1 MLGNAL
7 DDGDSAGVRRRLS
20 LLRSRGHL
28 RPRLR
33 VAARLASIAS
43 TATPMGTTT
52 PQPLEAMRLAA
63 EIAREQERTSM
74 QTRTK
79 RAIWIAQE
87 MLRRS
92 RQQRP
97 RD

>member
-1 MLGNAL
+1 MPL
-7 DDGDSAGVRRRLS
+7 DPEVLTARIKLRIVRLE
-20 LLRSRGHL
+20 
-28 RPRLR
+28 
-33 VAARLASIAS
+33 
-43 TATPMGTTT
+43 
-52 PQPLEAMRLAA
+52 LEAMRLAA